1 MERITKESLD
11 EELNLKLQDAQKG
24 MPANLKIEKGDFIDQ
39 IHAIDQEIEDSDI
52 IRKKDDEKLKTQT
65 SIRGFYKEL
74 DASVYKAIDDSNRQI
89 AKSLENRARRRNTLV
104 KRKEKVEKAQQN
116 FISDLQKRKNE
127 IEKQIEDIENQ
138 IAKIESEREELK
150 QLRRNHIEVYRLK
163 VDKDVY
169 QLINKKSR
177 EFMQSAREKKEQIK
191 ELETQREG
199 FESDLAILDDFMVEV
214 RDGKKE
220 EKIVEETT
228 EVLETPAPEAEKT
241 EKEEKT
247 EKTEQ
252 VPEASTSEKEK
263 SEEVP
268 EAPTQEAEESKE
280 MPEAP
285 TPKVEESKEMPE
297 ALTPRTE
304 ENKQTSESKNNNFVY
319 TDGYGHRKR
328 VDWTVPN
335 QTKTDPEGDINK
347 VAEELKNKKDEFEDY
362 TQSDP
367 EIVGSNE
374 DKVEIGTEK
383 QTNTVEL
390 KEIKFSISKDG
401 KPVYSATIVNGDKEE
416 IITLDK
422 NIHTR
427 LNSNYA
433 KNFER
438 IEELDKYLDPNIA
451 ELLMKVEKTYSE
463 VEDKDKAKAEE
474 IINKS
479 KIKAFDKYVVFMK
492 GKNEGKKPAIDI
504 SYDFSELYNMPT
516 DKDDKRRMK
525 FIQKIA
531 KANYNRGLLKA
542 YERRPSILERIKQKL
557 SNVFARRIAS
567 RTVDLDLK
575 SDKINPLTND
585 EIKELYDRESS
596 KDDFN
601 KVEFEKML
609 EENHIPLE
617 QFKTIVPEYEPAS
630 ELREGKPTETPPVE
644 PTTETPVEE
653 NKPNDFKEGLKVSP
667 QSLGNSDTT
676 VMPENSENVAE
687 VENESKDHGEY
698 GE

>member
-24 MPANLKIEKGDFIDQ
+24 MPTNLKVEKGDFKDQ
-39 IHAIDQEIEDSDI
+39 IHAIDKEIEDSDI
-52 IRKKDDEKLKTQT
+52 IRKKDEEKLETQT

-104 KRKEKVEKAQQN
+104 KRKEKVERAQQN

-214 RDGKKE
+214 RDGRKE
-220 EKIVEETT
+220 EVSEELT
-228 EVLETPAPEAEKT
+228 LDAETPEPEAEKT
-241 EKEEKT
+241 VE
-247 EKTEQ
+247 
-252 VPEASTSEKEK
+252 VPETPKAEESK
-263 SEEVP
+263 EVP
-268 EAPTQEAEESKE
+268 EAPTQEAEKQEEVTETPAPEVEKTEQVQETLVSKTE
-280 MPEAP
+280 KTEGT
-285 TPKVEESKEMPE
+285 TPQTPALVTSKK
-297 ALTPRTE
+297 AKK
-304 ENKQTSESKNNNFVY
+304 ENKQTSESKENNTVY
-319 TDGYGHRKR
+319 TDGYGHRQR
-328 VDWTVPN
+328 VNWTVEN
-335 QTKTDPEGDINK
+335 QTDTNPEESIEI
-347 VAEELKNKKDEFEDY
+347 VAEELKDKKDKFKAYDE
-362 TQSDP
+362 QDP
-367 EIVGSNE
+367 EIKNSNK
-374 DKVEIGTEK
+374 DKSKTELVN
-383 QTNTVEL
+383 QNNILEL
-390 KEIKFSISKDG
+390 KEIKVSISSEG
-401 KPVYSATIVNGDKEE
+401 EPVYSATIVNGDKEE
-416 IITLDK
+416 TITLDDE
-422 NIHTR
+422 IHTR

-463 VEDKDKAKAEE
+463 VENKDQSTVEE

-479 KIKAFDKYVVFMK
+479 KIKAFDKYVGVMK
-492 GKNEGKKPAIDI
+492 GKREVKKPAIDI
-504 SYDFSELYNMPT
+504 SYDFSELYDMPT
-516 DKDDKRRMK
+516 DKDTKRRIK

-531 KANYNRGLLKA
+531 KANYNRGLLKS
-542 YERRPSILERIKQKL
+542 YEARPSIFERIKQKL
-557 SNVFARRIAS
+557 SNVFARRITS
-567 RTVDLDLK
+567 ETIDDP
-575 SDKINPLTND
+575 S
-585 EIKELYDRESS
+585 KEPS
-596 KDDFN
+596 
-601 KVEFEKML
+601 
-609 EENHIPLE
+609 I
-617 QFKTIVPEYEPAS
+617 
-630 ELREGKPTETPPVE
+630 REGKPTEMPIE
-644 PTTETPVEE
+644 STTETPVEA
-653 NKPNDFKEGLKVSP
+653 NKPNDFKEGLKVT
-667 QSLGNSDTT
+667 QQNLGNSNTT
-676 VMPENSENVAE
+676 VTPENSENVAE
-687 VENESKDHGEY
+687 VENESSNHGEY

>member
-1 MERITKESLD
+1 MERITKESLN

-24 MPANLKIEKGDFIDQ
+24 MPTNLKVEKGDFIDQ
-39 IHAIDQEIEDSDI
+39 IHAIEKEIEDSDI
-52 IRKKDDEKLKTQT
+52 IRKKDEEKLNTQT

-89 AKSLENRARRRNTLV
+89 AKSLENRARRRNTLA

-150 QLRRNHIEVYRLK
+150 QLRRNHIEVYKLK

-191 ELETQREG
+191 DLETQREG

-228 EVLETPAPEAEKT
+228 EVLETPAPEVEKT
-241 EKEEKT
+241 EKAEKT

-268 EAPTQEAEESKE
+268 ETTA
-280 MPEAP
+280 
-285 TPKVEESKEMPE
+285 
-297 ALTPRTE
+297 PRTE
-304 ENKQTSESKNNNFVY
+304 ENKQVSEPKSDNTVHTY
-319 TDGYGHRKR
+319 GYGHRQR
-328 VDWTVPN
+328 VNWTVPN
-335 QTKTDPEGDINK
+335 QTTTVPEESIDK
-347 VAEELKNKKDEFEDY
+347 AAEELNSKKNEFEAY
-362 TQSDP
+362 NQSDP
-367 EIVGSNE
+367 KIVGSSE
-374 DKVEIGTEK
+374 DKTESEK

-492 GKNEGKKPAIDI
+492 GKNEGKKPAVDI
-504 SYDFSELYNMPT
+504 SYDFSELYDMPT
-516 DKDDKRRMK
+516 DKDAKRRIK

-542 YERRPSILERIKQKL
+542 YEGRPSILERIKQKL
-557 SNVFARRIAS
+557 SNVFARRITS
-567 RTVDLDLK
+567 GTLK

-630 ELREGKPTETPPVE
+630 ELREGKPTEMPIE
-644 PTTETPVEE
+644 STTETPVEE
-653 NKPNDFKEGLKVSP
+653 NKPNDFKEGLKVSQ
-667 QSLGNSDTT
+667 QSLNNSNPTVISGNN
-676 VMPENSENVAE
+676 ENEVE
-687 VENESKDHGEY
+687 VENESSNHGEY